1 MTNVNTPVILVHHP
15 NFVTKEGVT
24 MAAEIDVDGR
34 IKQNLATPVRTV
46 LHALA
51 RCRSEADA
59 MLLPIHIECSR

>member
-15 NFVTKEGVT
+15 NFVTDEGGT

-59 MLLPIHIECSR
+59 MLLPIRIEYSR